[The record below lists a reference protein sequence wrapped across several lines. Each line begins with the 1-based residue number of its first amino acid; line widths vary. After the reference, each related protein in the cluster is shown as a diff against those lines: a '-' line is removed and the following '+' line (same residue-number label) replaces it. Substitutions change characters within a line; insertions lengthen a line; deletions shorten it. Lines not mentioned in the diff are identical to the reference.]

1 MENYLRVSSI
11 QLGLPSGS
19 IRISQKDKVMFY
31 LGNCFQ
37 EVFIDAAAALVE
49 RAGAAMGTSFT
60 GLHLLNGKWCTKALE
75 NPLMPYAPSN
85 PIMVRF

>member
-1 MENYLRVSSI
+1 
-11 QLGLPSGS
+11 
-19 IRISQKDKVMFY
+19 MFY

-49 RAGAAMGTSFT
+49 RVGGAMLWVTSFT

-75 NPLMPYAPSN
+75 NPLTPYASSY
-85 PIMVRF
+85 PIMVRFNGVMLL

>member
-1 MENYLRVSSI
+1 MLA
-11 QLGLPSGS
+11 QMDLFGS
-19 IRISQKDKVMFY
+19 VRISQKNRVMFY
-31 LGNCFQ
+31 LGKCFQ

-49 RAGAAMGTSFT
+49 RAGVAMGTSFT

-75 NPLMPYAPSN
+75 NPPMPYAFSY

>member
-1 MENYLRVSSI
+1 
-11 QLGLPSGS
+11 
-19 IRISQKDKVMFY
+19 MFY
-31 LGNCFQ
+31 LGKFFQ

-49 RAGAAMGTSFT
+49 RAGAAMGTSLT

-75 NPLMPYAPSN
+75 NSPMPYAPSY

>member
-1 MENYLRVSSI
+1 
-11 QLGLPSGS
+11 
-19 IRISQKDKVMFY
+19 MFY

-60 GLHLLNGKWCTKALE
+60 GLHLLNRKWCTKALE
-75 NPLMPYAPSN
+75 NPLMPYVPSN